1 MPAVTADVPGG
12 HRQNS
17 QEREDGR
24 SRSAKEKLG
33 MCILHIEGLGRNWVK
48 TRLGLIM
55 GLLFF

>member
-1 MPAVTADVPGG
+1 MTADVPGG

-24 SRSAKEKLG
+24 SRSAKEKLV